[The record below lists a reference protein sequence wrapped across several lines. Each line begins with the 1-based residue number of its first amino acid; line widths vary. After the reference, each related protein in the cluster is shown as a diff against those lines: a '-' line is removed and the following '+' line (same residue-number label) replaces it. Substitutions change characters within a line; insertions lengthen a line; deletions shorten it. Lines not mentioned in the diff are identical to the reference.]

1 MESFDRLEEKVRR
14 AVDVVRRLRKE
25 NADLQQR
32 LEEGRKHV
40 ADVDKRIHA
49 LEKQQGASAD
59 LHRQIAGLEKEL
71 KGLRTER
78 AEVKERV
85 AKLVDVLDNLE

>member
-14 AVDVVRRLRKE
+14 AVDVVKRLRKD

-49 LEKQQGASAD
+49 LEKQQGASSD
-59 LHRQIAGLEKEL
+59 LHRQIVGLEKEL